1 MEKHDLIKHLII
13 MYKMKSIWFKEIFD
27 KIVSFVALVIL
38 LPIFL
43 VVAILIKIDSKG
55 TVFFR
60 QERVG
65 KNGKIFKPF
74 KFRTMITGADEKTKG
89 IYIDKENPYVTRV
102 GKFLRRSGIDELPQ
116 VINVLKADMS
126 FVGPRPTLQYQVE
139 KYNDFQKK
147 RLLMKPG
154 ITSWALIHG
163 RNKLTWPERIEY
175 DVWYVE
181 HWSFWFDI
189 KILFKTVW
197 VVAKGE
203 GLYADR
209 ETDEIARYDEK

>member
-1 MEKHDLIKHLII
+1 
-13 MYKMKSIWFKEIFD
+13 MKKVNKKFWLLVKEVFD
-27 KIVSFVALVIL
+27 KIVSFISLVVL
-38 LPIFL
+38 LPLFL
-43 VVAILIKIDSKG
+43 VVAILIKLDSPG
-55 TVFFR
+55 PVFFL
-60 QERVG
+60 QDRVG
-65 KNGKIFKPF
+65 KDGKIFKVF
-74 KFRTMITGADEKTKG
+74 KFRTMTSDAPEKTKG
-89 IYIDKENPYVTRV
+89 KYIDKSNPYVTRV
-102 GKFLRRSGIDELPQ
+102 GKILRRTGVDELPQ
-116 VINVLKADMS
+116 LINVLKGEMS
-126 FVGPRPTLQYQVE
+126 LVGPRPTLPYQVA
-139 KYNDFQKK
+139 KYNEYQRK

-181 HWSFWFDI
+181 HWSFWLDI

-209 ETDEIARYDEK
+209 ETDEIAKVD

>member
-1 MEKHDLIKHLII
+1 LLA
-13 MYKMKSIWFKEIFD
+13 KEIFD
-27 KIVSFVALVIL
+27 KIVSFVALIVL

-43 VVAILIKIDSKG
+43 IVAILIKIDSMG
-55 TVFFR
+55 PVFFL

-65 KNGKIFKPF
+65 KGVKVFKAI
-74 KFRTMITGADEKTKG
+74 KFRTMVVEAPEKTKG
-89 IYIDKENPYVTRV
+89 KYIEKSNPYVTRV

-116 VINVLKADMS
+116 LINVLKGDMS
-126 FVGPRPTLQYQVE
+126 LVGPRPTLPYQVE
-139 KYNDFQKK
+139 KYNDYQRK

-181 HWSFWFDI
+181 NWNFWLDI

-209 ETDEIARYDEK
+209 ETDEIAKVD

>member
-1 MEKHDLIKHLII
+1 LRSRKICLLA
-13 MYKMKSIWFKEIFD
+13 KEIFD
-27 KIVSFVALVIL
+27 KIISFVALLVL

-43 VVAILIKIDSKG
+43 IAAILIKIDSKG
-55 TVFFR
+55 PVFFL

-65 KNGKIFKPF
+65 KDGKIFKVF
-74 KFRTMITGADEKTKG
+74 KFRTMIVEAPEKTKG
-89 IYIDKENPYVTRV
+89 KYIEKSNPYVTRV

-116 VINVLKADMS
+116 VINVLKGDMS

>member
-1 MEKHDLIKHLII
+1 MRLCLEKRAYLLVKRVVDIIVSLCGLII
-13 MYKMKSIWFKEIFD
+13 LSPLIAI
-27 KIVSFVALVIL
+27 VALI
-38 LPIFL
+38 
-43 VVAILIKIDSKG
+43 IKFDSPG
-55 TVFFR
+55 PVFFL

-65 KNGKIFKPF
+65 KNGKPFKAI
-74 KFRTMITGADEKTKG
+74 KFRTMFTEAPQKTRG
-89 IYIDKENPYVTRV
+89 IYINKDNPYVTRV

-116 VINVLKADMS
+116 LINVLKGEMS
-126 FVGPRPTLQYQVE
+126 LVGPRPTLPYQVA

-181 HWSFWFDI
+181 NWSFWLDI

-197 VVAKGE
+197 VVATGE

-209 ETDEIARYDEK
+209 ETDEIAKTKDTGDT

>member
-1 MEKHDLIKHLII
+1 LQRRFGLLI
-13 MYKMKSIWFKEIFD
+13 KEIFD
-27 KIVSFVALVIL
+27 RVVAFVALIIL

-43 VVAILIKIDSKG
+43 VVVLLIKIDSMG
-55 TVFFR
+55 PVFFL

-65 KNGKIFKPF
+65 EDGKIFKAI
-74 KFRTMITGADEKTKG
+74 KFRTMMIDAPDKTKG
-89 IYIDKENPYVTRV
+89 VYINKNNPYVTRV
-102 GKFLRRSGIDELPQ
+102 GKLLRRTGIDELPQ
-116 VINVLKADMS
+116 SINVLKGEMS
-126 FVGPRPTLQYQVE
+126 LVGPRPTVPYQVE
-139 KYNDFQKK
+139 KYDEFQKK

-154 ITSWALIHG
+154 ITGWALVNG
-163 RNKLTWPERIEY
+163 RNKLTWSERIKL

-181 HWSFWFDI
+181 NWNFWLDI

-209 ETDEIARYDEK
+209 ETDEIARNEEK

>member
-1 MEKHDLIKHLII
+1 MRSFI
-13 MYKMKSIWFKEIFD
+13 KEIFD
-27 KIVSFVALVIL
+27 KVVSFFALIIL
-38 LPIFL
+38 LPLFL
-43 VVAILIKIDSKG
+43 FVAILIKLDSKG
-55 TVFFR
+55 PVFFL

-65 KNGKIFKPF
+65 KDGKIFRVF
-74 KFRTMITGADEKTKG
+74 KFRTMTTDAPEKTKG
-89 IYIDKENPYVTRV
+89 KYIDKDNPYVTRV
-102 GKFLRRSGIDELPQ
+102 GKILRRTGIDELPQ
-116 VINVLKADMS
+116 LINVLKGEMS
-126 FVGPRPTLQYQVE
+126 LVGPRPTLPYQVA

-163 RNKLTWPERIEY
+163 RNKLTWDERIKY

-181 HWSFWFDI
+181 NWSFWLDL

-197 VVAKGE
+197 VVATGE

-209 ETDEIARYDEK
+209 ETDDIARVDQ